1 MDEMLKLLTIK
12 NPRELVIFLENIEPD
27 QISDDDLITGLHLFN
42 YNYKIIR
49 EAVLEQTHKPRYQLA
64 ILDNVYIKHRGMMD
78 ILQQLGLDGAEH
90 YYSRIALILLIEF
103 ILKHDRTIIQKLEMP
118 EIIINS
124 DNYLMLANNCLEQLD
139 IIDNIL
145 VISSKQDKQPN
156 YTFPCTNDIDNI
168 CEYTIKEYKISNRLS
183 IIIRY
188 DLDSNSEETIK
199 TLYVEYKH
207 SQNVD
212 TDKINEQINRIFSKI
227 LSD

>member
-1 MDEMLKLLTIK
+1 MYTHIDIGKYIS
-12 NPRELVIFLENIEPD
+12 NYENIN
-27 QISDDDLITGLHLFN
+27 T
-42 YNYKIIR
+42 
-49 EAVLEQTHKPRYQLA
+49 
-64 ILDNVYIKHRGMMD
+64 
-78 ILQQLGLDGAEH
+78 
-90 YYSRIALILLIEF
+90 IE
-103 ILKHDRTIIQKLEMP
+103 LY
-118 EIIINS
+118 IINS
-124 DNYLMLANNCLEQLD
+124 NTENTINVMISDRIDKLVDNIYKKSRTEKYKSYFNKERVYTYELSNDNQYVYTKIKKELD